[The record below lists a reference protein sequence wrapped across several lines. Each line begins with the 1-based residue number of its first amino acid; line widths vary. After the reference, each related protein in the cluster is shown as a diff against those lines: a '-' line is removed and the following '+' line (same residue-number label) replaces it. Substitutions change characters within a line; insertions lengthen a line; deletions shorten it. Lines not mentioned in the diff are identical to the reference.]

1 MTSRKTRET
10 ARYPLNWGDGRLEKS
25 QPHRT
30 DCKVQDFPT
39 PWIVA
44 PSTAGTQTF
53 DGLAVVVA
61 ALAFFFPLAS
71 KVTNYER
78 RQACFMFTSV
88 LPITLCSS
96 LALATCTQ
104 TYDAVKPEHV
114 IRSGHPR
121 SSLHP
126 IYLTPALMCGVLGTK
141 VFPPLPSLEV

>member
-10 ARYPLNWGDGRLEKS
+10 VRYPLNWGDGRLEKS

-44 PSTAGTQTF
+44 PSTARTQTS

-61 ALAFFFPLAS
+61 ALVFFTLFFSLP
-71 KVTNYER
+71 R
-78 RQACFMFTSV
+78 
-88 LPITLCSS
+88 LPIMNVDRCVSCSPPYYLLHSCPS

-104 TYDAVKPEHV
+104 TYDAVEQEHV
-114 IRSGHPR
+114 IQSGHPQF
-121 SSLHP
+121 SLHP

-141 VFPPLPSLEV
+141 LFPAFAKS